1 MRGKAMS
8 QLDTGPVEAYL
19 HEHIPLSRAMGVGV
33 RSATHDRVVLSAP
46 LEPNIN
52 HRGTVFGG
60 SAGALAILAAWTL
73 LHLRLTAEG
82 HHVQLVVQRQA
93 VSYEMPIQDCFL
105 ATSVLPGVDA
115 WSRFTTT
122 LRRRRR
128 ARIRTTSSLESNGQT
143 VGRFEGDFV
152 AVIQ

>member
-1 MRGKAMS
+1 MS

-19 HEHIPLSRAMGVGV
+19 HEHIPLSRAMGVSV
-33 RSATHDRVVLSAP
+33 QSVTHDRVVLWAP

-73 LHLRLTAEG
+73 LHVRLRGEG

-93 VSYEMPIQDCFL
+93 MSYELPIQGCFL
-105 ATSVLPGVDA
+105 ATSVVPGEDA

>member
-1 MRGKAMS
+1 MS

-19 HEHIPLSRAMGVGV
+19 HEHIPLSEAMGVGV
-33 RSATHDRVVLSAP
+33 RTATHDRVVLWAP

-52 HRGTVFGG
+52 HRGTAFGG

-73 LHLRLTAEG
+73 LHLRLTGEG
-82 HHVQLVVQRQA
+82 HDVHLVVQRQA
-93 VSYEMPIQDCFL
+93 MSYEKPILGPFL
-105 ATSVLPGVDA
+105 ATSVRPSPDA

-128 ARIRTTSSLESNGQT
+128 ARIRATSSLESEGQT
-143 VGRFEGDFV
+143 VGRFEGEFV
-152 AVIQ
+152 AVTR